1 MLYSEITYISGKRET
16 IMFQDQDEAN
26 SFYNSMKNYLRNDSQ
41 PSPIIEVYDNG
52 QEALINILN
61 IEKVSKPKRQ

>member
-1 MLYSEITYISGKRET
+1 
-16 IMFQDQDEAN
+16 MFQDQDEAN